1 MNFKRAIPYLIIAT
15 CVALTFVPVL
25 YPIEV
30 DQRGLELPSCA
41 DEPVVITP
49 IHFFVSEGVLKDRSM
64 DEVQGGL
71 HHAIEKSNE
80 ILANSCVPMRR
91 AMGEIQ
97 TVDFS
102 EQAMWM
108 IEHVYQG
115 LVRQVGKPALEHLH
129 AQPNHFYGVMLGRSD
144 RYFDDFSGEAA
155 VELNDRMFVI
165 AHDADDD
172 TIEHELG
179 HLAWAQHQELT
190 WFSYLSLR
198 LNRTTSDENQHLLKP
213 YARGYSCSGEGTVMS
228 YNDLRL
234 PVYSSPD
241 IYYRGKVCGD
251 ANKADNARIM
261 REYARALRQQTV
273 SPQARQHLISASQ
286 DGDV

>member
-1 MNFKRAIPYLIIAT
+1 MSRDKVIGKRSIPFLIIAI
-15 CVALTFVPVL
+15 CVALTFVPVF

-30 DQRGLELPSCA
+30 DQRGLELPPCA

-49 IHFFVSEGVLKDRSM
+49 IHFFVSEGVLKDQTM
-64 DEVQGGL
+64 DEVQFRL
-71 HHAIEKSNE
+71 HDAIQTSNE
-80 ILANSCVPMRR
+80 ILTNSCVPMRR
-91 AMGEIQ
+91 KLGEIQ
-97 TVDFS
+97 VVDFTQ
-102 EQAMWM
+102 EVMWM

-115 LVRQVGKPALEHLH
+115 LARQVGKPALERLH
-129 AQPNHFYGVMLGRSD
+129 AQPNHFYGVMLGKSD

-172 TIEHELG
+172 TVEHELG
-179 HLAWAQHQELT
+179 HLAWAQHQELI

-198 LNRTTSDENQHLLKP
+198 LNRTTSEANQNKLKP

-228 YNDLRL
+228 YHDLRL
-234 PVYSSPD
+234 PIYSSPD
-241 IYYRGKVCGD
+241 IDYRGNVCGD

-261 REYARALRQQTV
+261 RDYAQALRQQIL
-273 SPQARQHLISASQ
+273 AGQ
-286 DGDV
+286 DVQVNK